1 MNTEAFI
8 IVVLFFSSLIAVFIY
23 RTVSQIKRDSKT
35 IENKAD
41 DTIRGLKREAEVD
54 IQNLTIDERIQ
65 YTNYIYGRGPRPD
78 FLKEK

>member
-1 MNTEAFI
+1 MNTEAFT
-8 IVVLFFSSLIAVFIY
+8 IVILLFFSFITVFIY
-23 RTVSQIKRDSKT
+23 RTVNQIKRDSKT

-41 DTIRGLKREAEVD
+41 DTIRGLKRGAEID